1 MIYNACIV
9 SVFLTLFFYPFFFR
23 GGGRGVCFC
32 VCIMHE
38 YVLYIRLYC
47 KLSFISSWG
56 FRLFDICFNDRCG
69 VKKKL
74 HHYRWEILKTLWELL
89 FIEGGSLYLVNC
101 TTERELCAAH
111 NIRGYPY
118 ITAFRGQGWLGH
130 SHCVSPNS
138 DHLPYTRTNYHG
150 VIQVTLESV
159 KLIFT
164 GLTDPTECW
173 SMHE

>member
-1 MIYNACIV
+1 
-9 SVFLTLFFYPFFFR
+9 
-23 GGGRGVCFC
+23 
-32 VCIMHE
+32 MHE